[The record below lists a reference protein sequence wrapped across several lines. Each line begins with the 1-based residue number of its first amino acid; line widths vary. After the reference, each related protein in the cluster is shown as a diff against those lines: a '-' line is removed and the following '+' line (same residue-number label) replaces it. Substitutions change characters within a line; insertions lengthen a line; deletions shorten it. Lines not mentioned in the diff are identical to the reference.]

1 MFLPYGEHMNDGGTL
16 PAWCEDTCVVC
27 PARKLAPGEFDVI
40 DAPARDYRLNRQVGY
55 RTDEAGH
62 AVCVHPYR
70 IGIAPGRYASGDVP
84 LPDPSA
90 PVPEPTAVALELPD
104 DVEDLDALDA
114 WLIAVLRTAPDETLF
129 EEIARAETA
138 AGQRF
143 APGAVAEALRRVL
156 GKELAH
162 RD

>member
-1 MFLPYGEHMNDGGTL
+1 MDGGRL
-16 PAWCEDTCVVC
+16 PEWCADSCVVC
-27 PARKLAPGEFDVI
+27 PARGLQRGEFDVL
-40 DAPARDYRLNRQVGY
+40 DASPRDYRLNRQAGY
-55 RTDEAGH
+55 RTDAAGNP
-62 AVCVHPYR
+62 VCVHPYR
-70 IGIAPGRYASGDVP
+70 IGMQPGRYASGGLA
-84 LPDPSA
+84 LPDPAA
-90 PVPEPTAVALELPD
+90 PAPQPSAVALELPD

-114 WLIAVLRTAPDETLF
+114 WLIAVLRTALDETLF
-129 EEIARAETA
+129 EEITRAEQA